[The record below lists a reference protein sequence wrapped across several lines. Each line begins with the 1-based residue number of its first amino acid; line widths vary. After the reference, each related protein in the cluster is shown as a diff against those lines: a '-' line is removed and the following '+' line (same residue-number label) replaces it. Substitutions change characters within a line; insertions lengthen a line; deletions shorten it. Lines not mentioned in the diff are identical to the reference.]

1 MEKQVEK
8 KIIRMFGTDLDGSL
22 RVARSLM
29 KIKGISFAFAQAVR
43 RALNI
48 PPDKKLQELS
58 EEELKKVEECIKNP
72 EKFGIPS
79 FLYNRRKDR
88 ETGKDMHLVS
98 GDLEIAKKLDIEFLK
113 SIKCYR
119 GIRHMYGFKL
129 RGQRTKSR
137 GASFFGRV
145 GPIVGVSKK
154 KAKKGGK

>member
-1 MEKQVEK
+1 MEKGAEK

-22 RVARSLM
+22 KVARALM

-48 PPDKKLQELS
+48 PADKRLQDLS
-58 EEELKKVEECIKNP
+58 EEELKKVEECIKDP

-88 ETGKDMHLVS
+88 ESGKDVHLVS
-98 GDLEIAKKLDIEFLK
+98 GNLEIAKKLDIEFLK

-119 GIRHMYGFKL
+119 GIRHVYGFKL
-129 RGQRTKSR
+129 RGQRTRSR
-137 GASFFGRV
+137 GAPFYGRM
-145 GPIVGVSKK
+145 GPVVGVSKK
-154 KAKKGGK
+154 KVKKGAE